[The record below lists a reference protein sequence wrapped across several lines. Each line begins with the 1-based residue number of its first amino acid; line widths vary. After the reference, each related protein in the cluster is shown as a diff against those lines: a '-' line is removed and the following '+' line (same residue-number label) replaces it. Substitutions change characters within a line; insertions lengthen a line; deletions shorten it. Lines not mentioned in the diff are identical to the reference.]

1 MNKVRPTIMLLIVT
15 ALATTAY
22 SGSLD
27 PAAPPAPT
35 MKSLDVVEPRTA
47 ISSLPFTIS
56 QSGSYYLTGN
66 LEASGSANGIR
77 ILGTAISVSI
87 DLNGFSLIGEWA
99 SFTGGIA
106 ADSGAKIVSVR
117 NGTVRGWDVG
127 ISADYGITTRLS
139 QVTVEGNI
147 YRGVQIYGGG
157 EIENSAVIGNN
168 QIGLLAGANT
178 AIRHSRITGNGLTG
192 IYLFGG
198 SSSLES
204 SFISGNGYVS
214 TYTEAWTKAG
224 IWAVSTNRI
233 VNCLVQ
239 NNAGDGI
246 LIGDSNYIADNHLTQ
261 NNASGISGP
270 TGTANRI
277 EGNYLA
283 RNIGKGIS
291 IVGTGN
297 ILMRNTA
304 AGNVAGNYAI
314 APGNIATIE
323 TTSIANLASNIQY

>member
-1 MNKVRPTIMLLIVT
+1 MNRIRPTIMVLIT
-15 ALATTAY
+15 AALATTVH

-27 PAAPPAPT
+27 PAGPPAPT
-35 MKSLDVVEPRTA
+35 MKSLDVVEPRRA

-66 LEASGSANGIR
+66 LEASGDGIR
-77 ILGTAISVSI
+77 VLGTAISVSL
-87 DLNGFSLIGEWA
+87 DLNGFSLIGA
-99 SFTGGIA
+99 GTSAGIA
-106 ADSGAKIVSVR
+106 ADIGTKILSVR

-127 ISADYGITTRLS
+127 ISTDYGITARLS
-139 QVTVEGNI
+139 HVTVDGNI
-147 YRGVQIYGGG
+147 YRGVQVFGGG

-178 AIRHSRITGNGLTG
+178 VIRHSKVIGNGLTG

-198 SSSLES
+198 GSSVES

-214 TYTEAWTKAG
+214 TYNEPWTKAG
-224 IWAVSTNRI
+224 IWAVSANRI

-246 LIGDSNYIADNHLTQ
+246 LIGDSNYLADNHLTQ
-261 NNASGISGP
+261 NNAAGISGP
-270 TGTANRI
+270 TGAANRI

-291 IVGTGN
+291 IEGTGN